1 MLFTTPIPSVDFRF
15 RSLAWLWRNIE
26 ARPCL
31 SFGVGIHGFL
41 FMVVAST
48 YNNEFIPGTLCFYND
63 GFMPK
68 LYCGE
73 SLLLLTKSLLE
84 KMQGQWRLENIR
96 LFFSLS
102 RFTYYALY
110 IFCD

>member
-73 SLLLLTKSLLE
+73 SLLLLTKSYVSLDYSTFLLDV
-84 KMQGQWRLENIR
+84 KTMHDPS
-96 LFFSLS
+96 SLP
-102 RFTYYALY
+102 TQ
-110 IFCD
+110 